1 VSHFRLLLLWRAM
14 FLRRRRL
21 SIALAALIVGAMLAS
36 ALLTTYA
43 DLDRK
48 MAGEFRR
55 YGANLVIA
63 PPSGVDSLPA
73 DVLDRAE
80 QQGVVAV
87 PYFYV
92 VGRVKDR
99 DTVLGGVD
107 LTRLRR
113 NPPSWKLNGAWPRAS
128 AVGRP
133 GAPVEC
139 LSGERLGLHPGER
152 VQVSVG
158 AGPQISSEEWLV
170 TGAVSTGASED
181 SQLLASIDDVR
192 GLAKIPGRL
201 SLIEVTAP
209 PRQVDQTRDRLAA
222 ALPDADVRV
231 LRAVAESTAQIL
243 LRVRGLLYA
252 ASLVILSIVTLS
264 VATTLYAIVL
274 DRKRDI
280 GVMKALGAGEANIA
294 GLLVT
299 ESAVLGLG
307 GGIIGCTLGLAAA
320 AWIGQ
325 AIYQSAVS
333 VRWLVVP
340 EVLFLTVT
348 VAVLA
353 TLFPLRVAREVSAA
367 AELKGE

>member
-1 VSHFRLLLLWRAM
+1 LKHFRLLLLWRAM

-48 MAGEFRR
+48 MGGEFRR

-63 PPSGVDSLPA
+63 PASGVDSLPA
-73 DVLDRAE
+73 DMLERAE
-80 QQGVVAV
+80 KEGVAAV
-87 PYFYV
+87 PYLYV
-92 VGRVKDR
+92 VGRVKQR

-107 LTRLRR
+107 FARLRR
-113 NPPSWKLNGAWPRAS
+113 NPPLWKLTGEWPNGPA
-128 AVGRP
+128 
-133 GAPVEC
+133 EC
-139 LSGERLGLHPGER
+139 LAGERLGLRPGEP
-152 VQVSVG
+152 VQVTVG
-158 AGPQISSEEWLV
+158 GSTKEWFV
-170 TGAVSTGASED
+170 TGVVSTGASED
-181 SQLLASIDDVR
+181 SQLIASISDVR
-192 GLAKIPGRL
+192 GLAQIPVRL

-209 PRQVDQTRDRLAA
+209 PQQVSETRDRLAA
-222 ALPDADVRV
+222 ALPDAEIRV
-231 LRAVAESTAQIL
+231 LRAIAESTAQIL

-252 ASLVILSIVTLS
+252 ASLVILGIVTLS

-274 DRKRDI
+274 ERRRDI
-280 GVMKALGAGEANIA
+280 GVMKALGAGETKIA

-299 ESAVLGLG
+299 ESAALGVG
-307 GGIIGCTLGLAAA
+307 GGIVGCGLGLAAA

-333 VRWLVVP
+333 VRWQVIP
-340 EVLFLTVT
+340 EVLLLTVM

-367 AELKGE
+367 VELRDE

>member
-1 VSHFRLLLLWRAM
+1 VKHFRLLLLWRAM

-21 SIALAALIVGAMLAS
+21 SIALGALVVGAMLAS

-63 PPSGVDSLPA
+63 PRSGVDSLPA
-73 DVLDRAE
+73 DMLDRAE
-80 QQGVVAV
+80 SQGVAVV
-87 PYFYV
+87 PYLYV

-107 LTRLRR
+107 FARLRR
-113 NPPSWKLNGAWPRAS
+113 YPPSWKLAGEWPDAS
-128 AVGRP
+128 L
-133 GAPVEC
+133 EC
-139 LSGERLGLHPGER
+139 LAGERLGLRPGER
-152 VQVSVG
+152 VQVTVG
-158 AGPQISSEEWLV
+158 ANTQEWSV
-170 TGAVSTGASED
+170 TGVVSTGASED
-181 SQLLASIDDVR
+181 SQLLASINDVR
-192 GLAKIPGRL
+192 LLARIPLRL

-209 PRQVDQTRDRLAA
+209 PQQVAETRDRLAA
-222 ALPDADVRV
+222 ALPEAEVRV

-252 ASLVILSIVTLS
+252 ASLVILGIVTLS

-274 DRKRDI
+274 ERRRDI
-280 GVMKALGAGEANIA
+280 GVMKALGAGEAKIA

-307 GGIIGCTLGLAAA
+307 GGIIGCALGLAAA

-340 EVLFLTVT
+340 EVLFLTVM

-367 AELKGE
+367 TELKGE